1 MARELRVSAAMEL
14 PDDLMQRAEALM
26 RVKGA
31 LEAFTEAMEDA
42 GGTVTYEEVTPR
54 PRGEKPDPVA
64 GYVAL
69 GGKVAA

>member
-1 MARELRVSAAMEL
+1 MARELRVSAAMPL
-14 PDDLMQRAEALM
+14 SDDLMDRAEELVS
-26 RVKGA
+26 VKEA
-31 LEAFTEAMEDA
+31 LESFAGAMQRV